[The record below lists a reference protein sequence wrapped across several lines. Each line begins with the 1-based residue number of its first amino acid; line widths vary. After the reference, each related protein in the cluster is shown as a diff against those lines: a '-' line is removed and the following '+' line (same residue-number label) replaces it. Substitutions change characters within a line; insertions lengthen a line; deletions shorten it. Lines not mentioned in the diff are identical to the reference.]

1 VCLVLNQRGTC
12 KGQTEDDLNKL
23 LASPNGE
30 IIESSASALGKR
42 EKIELSPASAGRHYH
57 PVFPKQGVVFLLKRH
72 LAMMFFLFAMER
84 QSRQQFLVIEA

>member
-1 VCLVLNQRGTC
+1 MAKSLSPARQR
-12 KGQTEDDLNKL
+12 
-23 LASPNGE
+23 
-30 IIESSASALGKR
+30 LGKR